1 MKPTQKSLLRATA
14 SQPSVPPMRGL
25 GSWLAVVL
33 AYQKCSEVL
42 SLAIKPLGLKL
53 AQHEVLMTL
62 LMTRHTTQP
71 ITQQRLAENSYVTK
85 SHMSGVLTE
94 MAAMGWIV
102 RNDSAHDKRSKVISL
117 TPQGLML
124 AKRAYAAQ
132 AEVIG
137 VMMQPLSDRQVDE
150 LERTS
155 RSATLALAEIVQR
168 MS

>member
-1 MKPTQKSLLRATA
+1 MPTKTAQPRAAEKPQAH
-14 SQPSVPPMRGL
+14 VPLRGL
-25 GSWLAVVL
+25 SSWLAVVRT
-33 AYQKCSEVL
+33 YQKCSEVL

-53 AQHEVLMTL
+53 AQHEVLMLL
-62 LMTRHTTQP
+62 LMTRNTAEP
-71 ITQQRLAENSYVTK
+71 VTQQRLAENSYVTK

-94 MAAMGWIV
+94 MASMGWIT
-102 RNDSAHDKRSKVISL
+102 RTDSAHDKRSKAISL
-117 TPQGLML
+117 TPQGLAL

-155 RSATLALAEIVQR
+155 RNATLALADMARR
-168 MS
+168 MN